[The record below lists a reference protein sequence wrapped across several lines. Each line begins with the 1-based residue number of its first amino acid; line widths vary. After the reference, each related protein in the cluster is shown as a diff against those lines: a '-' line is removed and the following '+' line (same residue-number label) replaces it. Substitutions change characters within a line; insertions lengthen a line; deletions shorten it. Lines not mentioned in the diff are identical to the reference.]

1 MLSKPQPVPP
11 KPASCPQPFVRTQLN
26 LLGVIP
32 THPLCLQGHLY
43 TSVGDVQEEK
53 RIQSSLGPHQCEYLQ
68 CSITPGPLPQATP
81 PQNTLA
87 PLAPMVKAHS
97 KVGVV
102 GATAYPATT
111 DLQQW
116 QQPWKAGGIRLL
128 HLPSPAPNLQPLCP
142 PLCFLGFP
150 WYLESA
156 CLICFLRRPFLPLML
171 FSVVSPLSIPLPSSH
186 IHFYCFTV
194 FATKPES
201 LLYQVTWH
209 LHGPSG
215 GHSSWLFT
223 RHCPSAHSP

>member
-1 MLSKPQPVPP
+1 MS
-11 KPASCPQPFVRTQLN
+11 SR
-26 LLGVIP
+26 
-32 THPLCLQGHLY
+32 
-43 TSVGDVQEEK
+43 TSVYLSWGCTGREENSVITWPPPVWVPAVFYHT
-53 RIQSSLGPHQCEYLQ
+53 RAP
-68 CSITPGPLPQATP
+68 TPGYSS
-81 PQNTLA
+81 QNTLA

-102 GATAYPATT
+102 GATAYPVTT

-128 HLPSPAPNLQPLCP
+128 CLPSPAPNPQPLCP

-156 CLICFLRRPFLPLML
+156 GLVCFLRRPFVPLML
-171 FSVVSPLSIPLPSSH
+171 FPVVSPLSIPLPSSH

-194 FATKPES
+194 FATKPEG

-215 GHSSWLFT
+215 GHSSWSVT
-223 RHCPSAHSP
+223 CHCPSARSP